1 MTNSL
6 DVFVNQKPTGSLSLE
21 EHKYIFNYTNEA
33 KDLVSLTMPVRAESW
48 KSRELH
54 PIFQMNMPEG
64 ALREAIKERF
74 SKIEKMDDMGFLRI
88 IRPYVLGRVKFKTVA
103 SSKSAL
109 SLHELLS
116 SPKEN
121 LFDELMDRFALR
133 SGVSGVQP
141 KLLLSAENKTT
152 MKFEH
157 YIVKSWDKEYEE
169 LALNEYFCMRAI
181 MHAGLETPEFHMSD
195 NRSLFIMKR
204 FDVKEDESY
213 LGFEDMCVLTGRG
226 TDAKYDGSYEE
237 IARVIKDVIS
247 PKFRKEA
254 LTTLF
259 TALVMNHFLRNGDG
273 HLKNYGVLYENDYTD
288 AKLAPIYDVIT
299 TTMYIKNDIPA
310 LRLSDGK
317 LWWKEK
323 SYKNFAKL
331 SCGLSNKEYDE
342 ILARCKHA
350 INITKQEIDKF
361 QVLEVAN
368 FLEELRDNWVDGFS
382 EIKLNKS

>member
-1 MTNSL
+1 MKNSSL
-6 DVFVNQKPTGSLSLE
+6 KVFVNEQLTGALSLE
-21 EHKYIFNYTNEA
+21 DHQYIFNYENEA
-33 KDLVSLTMPVRAESW
+33 KDLVSLTMPIRAESW
-48 KSRELH
+48 KSRALH
-54 PIFQMNMPEG
+54 PVFQMNMPEG

-88 IRPYVLGRVKFKTVA
+88 IGPYVLGRVKFETVA
-103 SSKSAL
+103 RSQSAL
-109 SLHELLS
+109 SLSELLD

-121 LFDELMDRFALR
+121 LFDELMERFALR

-181 MHAGLETPEFHMSD
+181 AHAGLQTPEFYLSD

-204 FDVKEDESY
+204 FDIREDESY

-237 IARVIKDVIS
+237 IARVIKDVVS
-247 PKFRKEA
+247 PEFRKEA

-273 HLKNYGVLYENDYTD
+273 HLKNYGVLYESDYTD

-299 TTMYIKNDIPA
+299 TTMYIKKDIPA

-342 ILARCKHA
+342 ILKRCENA
-350 INITKQEIDKF
+350 IKVTKQEIDTF
-361 QVLEVAN
+361 QVPEVVD
-368 FLEELRDNWVDGFS
+368 FLKELKEHWVDSFLLVDTN
-382 EIKLNKS
+382 E